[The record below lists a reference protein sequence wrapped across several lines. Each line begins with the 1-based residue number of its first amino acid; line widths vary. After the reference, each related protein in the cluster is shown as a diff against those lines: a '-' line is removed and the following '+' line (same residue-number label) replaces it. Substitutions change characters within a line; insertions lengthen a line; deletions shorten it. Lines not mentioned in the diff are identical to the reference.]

1 MFASLPLLSQ
11 AGPSQSRDHGPWCPN
26 SSPQQLGEQYTVASI
41 RSIHPFH
48 ILLVLVDQHEALG
61 LASLVGKRHG
71 EASRVARDCFPGPW
85 LIAATV
91 GTPSQ
96 SCPRSSVPH
105 YLTKVVLHE
114 LTGILGQHENRW
126 TCQLQGQDLVRLFQ
140 HTFGTLPNKIKKNLC
155 QRAKK
160 KPGYLS

>member
-1 MFASLPLLSQ
+1 MV
-11 AGPSQSRDHGPWCPN
+11 GPWCPN
-26 SSPQQLGEQYTVASI
+26 SSPQQLGEQYTVA
-41 RSIHPFH
+41 SIHPFH

-126 TCQLQGQDLVRLFQ
+126 MCQLQGQDLVRLFQ

-160 KPGYLS
+160 AGIPFIVEQGGVRNRGLL